1 MHGYGVMIGQD
12 TIEIL
17 VQFAREDPRIVGVYI
32 FGSVAQ
38 ERDHAESDMDIAL
51 MVRSDVDGFERIEM
65 ETGLGNLVG
74 QDVHLVIFHT
84 ASPLLK
90 HQILKYGQ
98 LIYEADSGERV
109 RQEVLARS
117 EYFDTKGLFK
127 ELEGVSR
134 D

>member
-1 MHGYGVMIGQD
+1 MIGQD
-12 TIEIL
+12 TIERL
-17 VQFAREDPRIVGVYI
+17 VQFAREDPRIVSVYI

-38 ERDHAESDMDIAL
+38 ERDRTGSDMDIAL
-51 MVRSDVDGFERIEM
+51 IIQGKIDGFERIEM

-98 LIYEADSGERV
+98 LIYEADIGERV

-117 EYFDTKGLFK
+117 EYFDTKVLFK